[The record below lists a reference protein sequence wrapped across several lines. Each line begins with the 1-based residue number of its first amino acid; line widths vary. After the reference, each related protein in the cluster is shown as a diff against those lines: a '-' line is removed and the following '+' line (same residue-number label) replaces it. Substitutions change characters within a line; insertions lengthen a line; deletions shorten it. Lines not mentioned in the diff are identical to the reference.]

1 MLKLFLEVELRYM
14 FGQKIVL
21 IEDDEILAKVI
32 SEELGEAGFKI
43 IAAHDGEA
51 GLKLARS
58 EKPDLVLLDLVLP
71 KKPGFELLEEIKRSP
86 ETRQIPVIIITMLS
100 QDEDI
105 KKGLALG
112 ASDYIVKSQ
121 HAVAEI
127 AEKIK
132 NFFGKEQHPR

>member
-1 MLKLFLEVELRYM
+1 MM

-32 SEELGEAGFKI
+32 TEELSEAGFRVM
-43 IAAHDGEA
+43 AAHDGEA
-51 GLKLARS
+51 GLKLVKS
-58 EKPDLVLLDLVLP
+58 EKPDLVLLDIVLP
-71 KKPGFELLEEIKRSP
+71 KKPGFEILEEIKRSP
-86 ETRQIPVIIITMLS
+86 DTRHIPVIVITMLS

-132 NFFGKEQHPR
+132 NFFAKEQHPPGKGSQ